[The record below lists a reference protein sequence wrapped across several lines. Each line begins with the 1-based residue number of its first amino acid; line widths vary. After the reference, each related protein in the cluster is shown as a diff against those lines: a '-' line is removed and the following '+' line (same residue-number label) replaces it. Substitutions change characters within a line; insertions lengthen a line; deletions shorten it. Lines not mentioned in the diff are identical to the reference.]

1 MMVQKTA
8 GVHEKTVQ
16 RAEELAGEHVPKR
29 RGRGR
34 QINSSVQ
41 QIKVHPRVLEEAKR
55 LAAGR
60 DVRLRIVDANT
71 VVIENRPPLG

>member
-16 RAEELAGEHVPKR
+16 RADELAGAHIPRR
-29 RGRGR
+29 RGRGKA
-34 QINSSVQ
+34 INSRVTVDQ
-41 QIKVHPRVLEEAKR
+41 VHPLVLAEAKR

-60 DVRLRIVDANT
+60 DVRLRLVDART
-71 VVIENRPPLG
+71 ILIVNRGPE